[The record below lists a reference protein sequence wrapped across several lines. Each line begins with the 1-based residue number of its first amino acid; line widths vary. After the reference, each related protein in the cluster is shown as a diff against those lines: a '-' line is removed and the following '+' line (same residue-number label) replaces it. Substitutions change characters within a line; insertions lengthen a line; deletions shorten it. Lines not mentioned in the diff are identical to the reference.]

1 MKILDRISQ
10 QHQRSVNI
18 WSENIERAHASKN
31 IDRSC
36 ASKWLLRRSS
46 VTKQQKILFAP
57 TIWIW
62 RVIRSNLLS
71 LMKFSQIYSDT
82 AAEKDG
88 TVLFY
93 LWRVVICKLKMKGEA
108 LHNDWMD
115 YLCRIMAFSDQNL
128 TPKAKQIK
136 LYICI
141 SMFKLKL
148 FCITV
153 SNQQYF
159 TSMRGFVKV
168 PKYLHVYCIHN
179 LI

>member
-1 MKILDRISQ
+1 MRN
-10 QHQRSVNI
+10 RS
-18 WSENIERAHASKN
+18 
-31 IDRSC
+31 
-36 ASKWLLRRSS
+36 
-46 VTKQQKILFAP
+46 QKI
-57 TIWIW
+57 IIC
-62 RVIRSNLLS
+62 V
-71 LMKFSQIYSDT
+71 KFSRLYSYT

-168 PKYLHVYCIHN
+168 PKYLHVYIIPYKKGFEKKKRINFQSHSSVETIVLQLISNHYLVVFVTEN
-179 LI
+179 LTIKPFCHYAHW